1 LSRCFQRLEGFPS
14 VPSPVPLRVRVHPLL
29 SLTSPSE
36 YVLLVTCPTPLLGR
50 APSLGSAS
58 PSRQKRLESTQRR
71 VSHTRLRSALS
82 VSHALDGLLLHTP
95 CGPVSS
101 HCHVRDSLFRGFLR
115 CQAGS
120 PHRRVVP
127 SCRYRA
133 SPHGELP
140 RRCQFHSLRLQG
152 FDPSSDPLRP
162 TGGLD
167 LPSARSPLGLSLLR
181 AYLRLPWRRLHVPSA
196 HDLSRLALA
205 VYLTAGLQRINQQP
219 T

>member
-1 LSRCFQRLEGFPS
+1 
-14 VPSPVPLRVRVHPLL
+14 VPSPVPLRDRVHPLL
-29 SLTSPSE
+29 SL
-36 YVLLVTCPTPLLGR
+36 PLLQSTCCLSPARRRSAGR
-50 APSLGSAS
+50 LPWGLTS
-58 PSRQKRLESTQRR
+58 PSRQKRLESTSRR
-71 VSHTRLRSALS
+71 ASHTRLRSALS

-101 HCHVRDSLFRGFLR
+101 HCHVRDSLSKGFPR

-140 RRCQFHSLRLQG
+140 HRCQFHSLRLQG

-181 AYLRLPWRRLHVPSA
+181 VFLRLPWRRLHAPSP

-205 VYLTAGLQRINQQP
+205 VCSTAGLQRINQQP

>member
-1 LSRCFQRLEGFPS
+1 LSPARHRSAGRLPWG
-14 VPSPVPLRVRVHPLL
+14 
-29 SLTSPSE
+29 
-36 YVLLVTCPTPLLGR
+36 PT
-50 APSLGSAS
+50 S
-58 PSRQKRLESTQRR
+58 PSRQKRLESTPRR
-71 VSHTRLRSALS
+71 ASHTRLRSALS
-82 VSHALDGLLLHTP
+82 VSHTLDGLLLHTP
-95 CGPVSS
+95 RGLVSS
-101 HCHVRDSLFRGFLR
+101 HCHVWDSLSRGFPR

-127 SCRYRA
+127 SCRNRA

-152 FDPSSDPLRP
+152 VNPSSDPLRS

-167 LPSARSPLGLSLLR
+167 LTFARSPLGLSLLR
-181 AYLRLPWRRLHVPSA
+181 VSLRLPWRRLHAPSA

-205 VYLTAGLQRINQQP
+205 VYSTAGLQRINQQP

>member
-1 LSRCFQRLEGFPS
+1 LSRSFQRLDGFPS
-14 VPSPVPLRVRVHPLL
+14 APSPVPLRVRVHPLM

-36 YVLLVTCPTPLLGR
+36 CVLLVTCPTPRCR

-71 VSHTRLRSALS
+71 VSHTRLRSAHS
-82 VSHALDGLLLHTP
+82 VSRALDGLLLHTLR
-95 CGPVSS
+95 GLISS
-101 HCHVRDSLFRGFLR
+101 HCHVRDSPFRGFPR
-115 CQAGS
+115 CQVGS

-167 LPSARSPLGLSLLR
+167 LPSARSPLRISPPR
-181 AYLRLPWRRLHVPSA
+181 AYLRLPWRRLHAPSA

>member
-1 LSRCFQRLEGFPS
+1 LSRSFQRLDGFPS
-14 VPSPVPLRVRVHPLL
+14 VPSPVPLRVRVHPLM
-29 SLTSPSE
+29 SLASPSE
-36 YVLLVTCPTPLLGR
+36 YVLLVTCPTPQRR

-58 PSRQKRLESTQRR
+58 PSRQKRLESTPRR
-71 VSHTRLRSALS
+71 VSHTRLRSVHS
-82 VSHALDGLLLHTP
+82 VSRALDGLLLHTP
-95 CGPVSS
+95 CGLISS
-101 HCHVRDSLFRGFLR
+101 HCHVRDSLFRGFPR
-115 CQAGS
+115 CQVGS

-127 SCRYRA
+127 SCRSRA

-140 RRCQFHSLRLQG
+140 HRCQFHSLRLQG

-181 AYLRLPWRRLHVPSA
+181 VYLRPPGRRLHAPSA
-196 HDLSRLALA
+196 HDLSRLALV